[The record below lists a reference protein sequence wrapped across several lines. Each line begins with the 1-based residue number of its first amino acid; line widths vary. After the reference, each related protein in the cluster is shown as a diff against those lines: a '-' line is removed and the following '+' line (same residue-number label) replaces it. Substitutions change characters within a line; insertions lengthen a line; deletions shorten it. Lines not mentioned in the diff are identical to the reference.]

1 MSCFL
6 LLDNGS
12 LRADATKQLRQL
24 ARDLGLKS
32 GQKVHP
38 VSLQHADKIS
48 VAELD
53 GQAAQIFTSFIRKR
67 LALGEGDHHFII
79 LPLFFG
85 ESRAL
90 SSFVVSEV
98 ESLKEE
104 FNDLRVDIA
113 DVLYPLPEGEPR
125 IVDIVYDNILV
136 AAKQKNYPL
145 KNIIVVDHGSPV
157 ARVTAVRKHIVEQLQ
172 QRFSTQID
180 QAVMER
186 REGVEYDFNGALLE
200 DCLLKKAISGETTA
214 IVSLLFLLAGRHAG
228 KGGDITEICERVM
241 RKYPSFHIVI
251 SPLVS
256 EHETLISILYERLK
270 NFNQLYCTKMMQK

>member
-12 LRADATKQLRQL
+12 LRADATKRLRQL
-24 ARDLGLKS
+24 AHDLSLKS
-32 GQKVHP
+32 GQKIHP

-48 VAELD
+48 VVELD
-53 GQAAQIFTSFIRKR
+53 DQAAQILTSFIRQR
-67 LALGEGDHHFII
+67 LALGDHHFII

-90 SSFVVSEV
+90 TSFVVSEV
-98 ESLKEE
+98 ESLIEE
-104 FNDLRVDIA
+104 FADLRVDIA

-125 IVDIVYDNILV
+125 LVDIVYDNILV

-186 REGVEYDFNGALLE
+186 REGAEYDFNGALLE